1 MRGVI
6 DKDKI
11 PNSLP
16 NPILDVSAYS
26 TYSNNDSPTST
37 PKEHLRT
44 PLLGEITFT
53 KQEVVEQIVTKVVEE
68 LTYEENGEPYEL
80 TKK

>member
-1 MRGVI
+1 MRSVI

-26 TYSNNDSPTST
+26 TYSNNDIPMSNL
-37 PKEHLRT
+37 KEHLRT

-53 KQEVVEQIVTKVVEE
+53 KQEVVEKIVTKVVEE
-68 LTYEENGEPYEL
+68 LTYEENEEPYEL